1 MSAAKQVRAAA
12 AVVCGALLALGCQ
25 APREQT
31 SFSSADPTLEATWI
45 DLDGLKQRLAAER
58 GRVVVINFW
67 ATWCEPCREEFPHL
81 IRFYERHS
89 ARGLSLLSV
98 SIDSPRVR
106 DTEVRKFLAD
116 QRPPFPVFIKT
127 AGDDDAFI
135 NGMDPS
141 WNGALPMTYIY
152 DRQGLRRHAL
162 TGPQSLATLEKLV
175 QPLL

>member
-1 MSAAKQVRAAA
+1 MWAASQLRLGA
-12 AVVCGALLALGCQ
+12 AVLAALLALACQ
-25 APREQT
+25 SGREPIPSAQT
-31 SFSSADPTLEATWI
+31 VPTLEAEWI
-45 DLDGLKQRLAAER
+45 DLAGLNERLAAER

-81 IRFYERHS
+81 IRLYERHS
-89 ARGLSLLSV
+89 RRGLNLLSV

-106 DTEVRKFLAD
+106 DTEVRKFLGE

-135 NGMDPS
+135 NGIDPNWS
-141 WNGALPMTYIY
+141 GAVPMTYIY

-162 TGPQSLATLEKLV
+162 TGPQSLAMLEKLI